1 MQGEKAPAGGRL
13 PLGEGGPGEAL
24 TGAPRAFV
32 VLTVHQKNIKFLFTF
47 YKPSVI
53 LGHIPS
59 ANRGGKNKSSERKV
73 RMMKRKLT
81 AREIVAVASLLFGLF
96 FGAGNLIFP
105 VHMGQ
110 MAGANSVVAILGF
123 IVTAVGLPLLA
134 IVSMA
139 LSRSESLAEL
149 SGRVGK
155 HYGIF
160 FTCLLYLTIGPC
172 FAIPRC
178 ASTSFTV
185 GMAPL
190 VGEDQQ
196 ALALLIF
203 STVFF
208 ALVLYFSLRPSG
220 ILTYVGKVINP
231 VFLVFLLLLIIA
243 ALLNPT
249 AGLTEVAPEGNYVN
263 HPFVTGFLE
272 GYNTMDILAALAF
285 GITIVQV
292 IKELGVEKPQDV
304 AGATY
309 RAGLF
314 SSLLMAVIYALITL
328 MGVFSRGVFATSEN
342 GGIALTQIA
351 HHYFGPA
358 GQLILA
364 ATVTLAC
371 LKTSIGLV
379 TSCAETFGLLFP
391 KVSYKAWTIAFSVF
405 PLVVSN
411 FGLTQIIT
419 LSLPVLMFL
428 YPLAITLI
436 LLTVFGKFYGN
447 DRKIYVSVTACT
459 FLAAIL
465 DLLNA
470 LPASAIEAIHVT
482 GLLSWAGRTLPLFSL
497 GLGWLLPA
505 AIGLVIGLVWR
516 KVKP

>member
-1 MQGEKAPAGGRL
+1 
-13 PLGEGGPGEAL
+13 
-24 TGAPRAFV
+24 
-32 VLTVHQKNIKFLFTF
+32 
-47 YKPSVI
+47 
-53 LGHIPS
+53 
-59 ANRGGKNKSSERKV
+59 
-73 RMMKRKLT
+73 MMKRKLT

-123 IVTAVGLPLLA
+123 VVTAVGLPLMA
-134 IVSMA
+134 ISAMA
-139 LSRSESLAEL
+139 LSRSESLSQLA
-149 SGRVGK
+149 GRVGK
-155 HYGIF
+155 HYGVF

-185 GMAPL
+185 GVAPL
-190 VGEDQQ
+190 VGETQTR
-196 ALALLIF
+196 LALLVF
-203 STVFF
+203 STIFF

-220 ILTYVGKVINP
+220 ILTWVGRIINP
-231 VFLVFLLLLIIA
+231 VFLAFLFLLVA
-243 ALLNPT
+243 ASLLNPM
-249 AGLTEVAPEGNYVN
+249 AKVSQVLPEGDYIN
-263 HPFVTGFLE
+263 HSFVTGFLE

-285 GITIVQV
+285 GITIIQV
-292 IKELGVEKPQDV
+292 IKELGVEQAEDV
-304 AGATY
+304 AGATC
-309 RAGLF
+309 RAGFF
-314 SSLLMAVIYALITL
+314 SSVLMAVIYALITV
-328 MGVFSRGVFATSEN
+328 MGATSRGVFATSEN
-342 GGIALTQIA
+342 GGVALTEIA
-351 HHYFGPA
+351 HYYFGSA

-379 TSCAETFGLLFP
+379 TSCAETFSLLFP
-391 KVSYKAWTIAFSVF
+391 KISYKAWTVIFSVF
-405 PLVVSN
+405 PLAVSN

-447 DRKIYVSVTACT
+447 DRRVYVSVTAFT
-459 FLAAIL
+459 LVAAVL

-470 LPASAIEAIHVT
+470 LPGAAKTAIRVT
-482 GLLSWAGRTLPLFSL
+482 GLLAWAEANVPLFDL

-505 AIGLVIGLVWR
+505 AVGLAVGLVW
-516 KVKP
+516 KKAGK

>member
-1 MQGEKAPAGGRL
+1 
-13 PLGEGGPGEAL
+13 
-24 TGAPRAFV
+24 
-32 VLTVHQKNIKFLFTF
+32 
-47 YKPSVI
+47 
-53 LGHIPS
+53 
-59 ANRGGKNKSSERKV
+59 
-73 RMMKRKLT
+73 MMKRKLT

-110 MAGANSVVAILGF
+110 MAGANSVAAILGF
-123 IVTAVGLPLLA
+123 IVTAVGLPLMA
-134 IVSMA
+134 ISAMA
-139 LSRSESLAEL
+139 LSRSESLAQL
-149 SGRVGK
+149 AGRVGK
-155 HYGIF
+155 HYGVF

-185 GMAPL
+185 GVAPL
-190 VGEDQQ
+190 VGEGQ
-196 ALALLIF
+196 ARLALLIF
-203 STVFF
+203 STIFF

-220 ILTYVGKVINP
+220 ILTWVGRIINP
-231 VFLVFLLLLIIA
+231 VFLVFLLLLVA
-243 ALLNPT
+243 ASLVNPM
-249 AGLTEVAPEGNYVN
+249 ARVSQIAPEGDYVN
-263 HPFVTGFLE
+263 NPFITGFLE

-285 GITIVQV
+285 GITIIQV
-292 IKELGVEKPQDV
+292 IKELGVEQAEDV

-309 RAGLF
+309 RAGFF
-314 SSLLMAVIYALITL
+314 SSALMAVIYALITV
-328 MGVFSRGVFATSEN
+328 MGAASRGVFATSEN
-342 GGIALTQIA
+342 GGVALTEIA

-379 TSCAETFGLLFP
+379 TSCAETFSLLFP
-391 KVSYKAWTIAFSVF
+391 KVSYKAWTIAFSAF
-405 PLVVSN
+405 PLAVSN

-447 DRKIYVSVTACT
+447 DRRVYVSVTVFT
-459 FLAAIL
+459 LAAAVL

-470 LPASAIEAIHVT
+470 LPGAAKAAIHVT
-482 GLLSWAGRTLPLFSL
+482 GLLAWAEASVPLFDL
-497 GLGWLLPA
+497 GLGWILPA
-505 AIGLVIGLVWR
+505 AVGLAVGLVWKKIR
-516 KVKP
+516 K

>member
-1 MQGEKAPAGGRL
+1 
-13 PLGEGGPGEAL
+13 
-24 TGAPRAFV
+24 
-32 VLTVHQKNIKFLFTF
+32 
-47 YKPSVI
+47 
-53 LGHIPS
+53 
-59 ANRGGKNKSSERKV
+59 
-73 RMMKRKLT
+73 MMKRKLT

-110 MAGANSVVAILGF
+110 MAGANSVAAILGF

-139 LSRSESLAEL
+139 LSRSESLAQL

-155 HYGIF
+155 HYGVF

-185 GMAPL
+185 GLAPL
-190 VGEDQQ
+190 VSENQQ

-203 STVFF
+203 STLFF
-208 ALVLYFSLRPSG
+208 ALVLWFSLRPSG

-231 VFLVFLLLLIIA
+231 VFLVFLLLLVA
-243 ALLNPT
+243 ASLLNPM
-249 AGLTEVAPEGNYVN
+249 AKLAEVAPEGDYVN
-263 HPFVTGFLE
+263 QSFITGFLE

-285 GITIVQV
+285 GITIIQV
-292 IKELGVEKPQDV
+292 IKELGVEQAEDV

-309 RAGLF
+309 RAGFF
-314 SSLLMAVIYALITL
+314 SSLLMAVIYALITV
-328 MGVFSRGVFATSEN
+328 MGASSRGVFATSEN
-342 GGIALTQIA
+342 GGVALTEIA
-351 HHYFGPA
+351 HHYFGSA

-379 TSCAETFGLLFP
+379 TSCAETFSLLFP
-391 KVSYKAWTIAFSVF
+391 KVSYKVWTVLFSLF
-405 PLVVSN
+405 PLVVAN

-447 DRKIYVSVTACT
+447 DRRVYVSVTVCT
-459 FLAAIL
+459 FAAAVL

-470 LPASAIEAIHVT
+470 LPTAAKEAIRVT
-482 GLLSWAGRTLPLFSL
+482 PLLSWAETNLPLFDL

-505 AIGLVIGLVWR
+505 AIGLVIGLVWK
-516 KVKP
+516 KVKA

>member
-1 MQGEKAPAGGRL
+1 
-13 PLGEGGPGEAL
+13 
-24 TGAPRAFV
+24 
-32 VLTVHQKNIKFLFTF
+32 
-47 YKPSVI
+47 
-53 LGHIPS
+53 
-59 ANRGGKNKSSERKV
+59 
-73 RMMKRKLT
+73 MMKRKLT

-110 MAGANSVVAILGF
+110 MAGANSVAAILGF
-123 IVTAVGLPLLA
+123 IVTAVGLPLMA
-134 IVSMA
+134 ISAMA
-139 LSRSESLAEL
+139 LSRSESLAQL
-149 SGRVGK
+149 AGRVGR
-155 HYGIF
+155 HYGVF

-185 GMAPL
+185 GVAPL
-190 VGEDQQ
+190 VGEQQ
-196 ALALLIF
+196 ARLALLIF

-220 ILTYVGKVINP
+220 ILTWVGRIINP
-231 VFLVFLLLLIIA
+231 VFLAFLLLLVAA
-243 ALLNPT
+243 ALANPM
-249 AGLTEVAPEGNYVN
+249 ARVSQIAPEGDYVN
-263 HPFVTGFLE
+263 NSFINGFLE

-285 GITIVQV
+285 GITIIQV
-292 IKELGVEKPQDV
+292 IKELGVERAEDV

-309 RAGLF
+309 RAGFF
-314 SSLLMAVIYALITL
+314 SSVLMAVIYALITV
-328 MGVFSRGVFATSEN
+328 MGATSRGVFATSEN
-342 GGIALTQIA
+342 GGVALTEIA
-351 HHYFGPA
+351 QYYFGPA

-379 TSCAETFGLLFP
+379 TSCAETFSLLFP
-391 KVSYKAWTIAFSVF
+391 RFSYKSWTVIFSIF
-405 PLVVSN
+405 PLMVSN

-436 LLTVFGKFYGN
+436 LLTVFGRFYGN
-447 DRKIYVSVTACT
+447 DRRIYVSVTAFT
-459 FLAAIL
+459 LAAAVL

-470 LPASAIEAIHVT
+470 LPGAAKTAIHVT
-482 GLLSWAGRTLPLFSL
+482 GLLAWAEANVPLFGL

-505 AIGLVIGLVWR
+505 AAGLLVGLVW
-516 KVKP
+516 KKAGK

>member
-1 MQGEKAPAGGRL
+1 
-13 PLGEGGPGEAL
+13 
-24 TGAPRAFV
+24 
-32 VLTVHQKNIKFLFTF
+32 
-47 YKPSVI
+47 
-53 LGHIPS
+53 
-59 ANRGGKNKSSERKV
+59 
-73 RMMKRKLT
+73 MMKRKLT

-110 MAGANSVVAILGF
+110 MAGANSVVATLGF

-139 LSRSESLAEL
+139 LSRSESLAQL
-149 SGRVGK
+149 AGRVGK
-155 HYGIF
+155 HYGVF

-185 GMAPL
+185 GVSPL
-190 VGEDQQ
+190 VSENQQ
-196 ALALLIF
+196 AMALLIF
-203 STVFF
+203 STIFF

-231 VFLVFLLLLIIA
+231 VFLVFLLLLVIA
-243 ALLNPT
+243 SLLNPT
-249 AGLTEVAPEGNYVN
+249 ARLAEVAPEGNYAN
-263 HPFVTGFLE
+263 HSFVTGFLE

-285 GITIVQV
+285 GITILQV
-292 IKELGVEKPQDV
+292 IRGLGVEEPEDV

-309 RAGLF
+309 RAGFF
-314 SSLLMAVIYALITL
+314 SSLLMAVIYALITF
-328 MGVFSRGVFATSEN
+328 MGASSRGVFATSEN
-342 GGIALTQIA
+342 GGIALTEIA
-351 HHYFGPA
+351 HYYFGPA

-379 TSCAETFGLLFP
+379 TSCAETFTLLFP
-391 KVSYKAWTIAFSVF
+391 KVSYKAWAILFSVF

-436 LLTVFGKFYGN
+436 FLTIFGRFYGN
-447 DRKIYVSVTACT
+447 DRKVYVSVTVCT
-459 FLAAIL
+459 FAAAIL

-470 LPASAIEAIHVT
+470 LPGAAKEAIHVT
-482 GLLSWAGRTLPLFSL
+482 GLLTWAENTLPLFDL

-505 AIGLVIGLVWR
+505 AVGLVIGLVW
-516 KVKP
+516 KKAKK

>member
-1 MQGEKAPAGGRL
+1 
-13 PLGEGGPGEAL
+13 
-24 TGAPRAFV
+24 
-32 VLTVHQKNIKFLFTF
+32 
-47 YKPSVI
+47 
-53 LGHIPS
+53 
-59 ANRGGKNKSSERKV
+59 
-73 RMMKRKLT
+73 MMKRKLT

-123 IVTAVGLPLLA
+123 VVTAVGLPLLA

-203 STVFF
+203 STIFF

-249 AGLTEVAPEGNYVN
+249 AGLTEVAPGGNYVN

-482 GLLSWAGRTLPLFSL
+482 GLLNWAGRTLPLFSL

-516 KVKP
+516 KVKK

>member
-1 MQGEKAPAGGRL
+1 
-13 PLGEGGPGEAL
+13 
-24 TGAPRAFV
+24 
-32 VLTVHQKNIKFLFTF
+32 
-47 YKPSVI
+47 
-53 LGHIPS
+53 
-59 ANRGGKNKSSERKV
+59 
-73 RMMKRKLT
+73 MMKRKLT

-110 MAGANSVVAILGF
+110 MAGANSVAAILGF
-123 IVTAVGLPLLA
+123 IVTAVGLPLMA
-134 IVSMA
+134 ISAMA
-139 LSRSESLAEL
+139 LYRSESLAQL
-149 SGRVGK
+149 AGRVGR
-155 HYGIF
+155 HYGVF

-185 GMAPL
+185 GVAPL
-190 VGEDQQ
+190 VGEQQ
-196 ALALLIF
+196 ARLALLIF

-220 ILTYVGKVINP
+220 ILTWVGRIINP
-231 VFLVFLLLLIIA
+231 VFLAFLLLLVAA
-243 ALLNPT
+243 ALANPM
-249 AGLTEVAPEGNYVN
+249 ARVSQIAPEGDYVN
-263 HPFVTGFLE
+263 NSFINGFLE

-285 GITIVQV
+285 GITIIQV
-292 IKELGVEKPQDV
+292 IKELGVERAEDV

-309 RAGLF
+309 RAGFF
-314 SSLLMAVIYALITL
+314 SSVLMAVIYALITV
-328 MGVFSRGVFATSEN
+328 MGATSRGVFATSEN
-342 GGIALTQIA
+342 GGVALTEIA
-351 HHYFGPA
+351 QYYFGPA

-379 TSCAETFGLLFP
+379 TSCAETFSLLFP
-391 KVSYKAWTIAFSVF
+391 RFSYKSWTVIFSIF
-405 PLVVSN
+405 PLMVSN

-436 LLTVFGKFYGN
+436 LLTVFGRFYGN
-447 DRKIYVSVTACT
+447 DRRIYVSVTAFT
-459 FLAAIL
+459 LAAAVL

-470 LPASAIEAIHVT
+470 LPGAAKTAIHVT
-482 GLLSWAGRTLPLFSL
+482 GLLAWAEANVPLFGL

-505 AIGLVIGLVWR
+505 AAGLLVGLVW
-516 KVKP
+516 KKAGK

>member
-1 MQGEKAPAGGRL
+1 
-13 PLGEGGPGEAL
+13 
-24 TGAPRAFV
+24 
-32 VLTVHQKNIKFLFTF
+32 
-47 YKPSVI
+47 
-53 LGHIPS
+53 
-59 ANRGGKNKSSERKV
+59 
-73 RMMKRKLT
+73 MMKRKLT

-110 MAGANSVVAILGF
+110 MAGANSVAAILGF
-123 IVTAVGLPLLA
+123 VVTAVGLPLLA

-139 LSRSESLAEL
+139 LSRSESLAQL
-149 SGRVGK
+149 AGRVGK
-155 HYGIF
+155 HYGVF

-185 GMAPL
+185 GLAPL

-203 STVFF
+203 STLFF
-208 ALVLYFSLRPSG
+208 ALVLWFSLRPSG

-231 VFLVFLLLLIIA
+231 VFLVFLLLLVA
-243 ALLNPT
+243 ASLLNPM
-249 AGLTEVAPEGNYVN
+249 ASLSDVAPEGDYVN
-263 HPFVTGFLE
+263 RSFITGFLE

-285 GITIVQV
+285 GITIIQV
-292 IKELGVEKPQDV
+292 IRELGIENAEDV

-309 RAGLF
+309 RAGFF
-314 SSLLMAVIYALITL
+314 SSLLMAVIYALITV
-328 MGVFSRGVFATSEN
+328 MGATSRGVFATSEN

-351 HHYFGPA
+351 HHYFGSA

-379 TSCAETFGLLFP
+379 TSCAETFSLLFP
-391 KVSYKAWTIAFSVF
+391 KVSYKAWTVLFSLF
-405 PLVVSN
+405 PLVVAN

-447 DRKIYVSVTACT
+447 DRKVYVSVTVCT
-459 FLAAIL
+459 LAAAIL

-470 LPASAIEAIHVT
+470 LPTAAKEAIRVT
-482 GLLSWAGRTLPLFSL
+482 GLLTWAETNLPLFDL

-505 AIGLVIGLVWR
+505 AVGLVVGLVWK
-516 KVKP
+516 KVKK

>member
-1 MQGEKAPAGGRL
+1 
-13 PLGEGGPGEAL
+13 
-24 TGAPRAFV
+24 
-32 VLTVHQKNIKFLFTF
+32 
-47 YKPSVI
+47 
-53 LGHIPS
+53 
-59 ANRGGKNKSSERKV
+59 
-73 RMMKRKLT
+73 MMKRKLT

-123 IVTAVGLPLLA
+123 VVTAVGLPLLA

-149 SGRVGK
+149 SGRV
-155 HYGIF
+155 
-160 FTCLLYLTIGPC
+160 
-172 FAIPRC
+172 
-178 ASTSFTV
+178 
-185 GMAPL
+185 
-190 VGEDQQ
+190 
-196 ALALLIF
+196 
-203 STVFF
+203 
-208 ALVLYFSLRPSG
+208 
-220 ILTYVGKVINP
+220 
-231 VFLVFLLLLIIA
+231 FLLLLIIA

-249 AGLTEVAPEGNYVN
+249 AGLAEVAPEGNYVN

-314 SSLLMAVIYALITL
+314 SSHLMAVIYALITL

-391 KVSYKAWTIAFSVF
+391 KVSYKAWTVLFSVF

-470 LPASAIEAIHVT
+470 LPASAIEAIHVA
-482 GLLSWAGRTLPLFSL
+482 GLLNWAGRTLPLFSL

>member
-1 MQGEKAPAGGRL
+1 
-13 PLGEGGPGEAL
+13 
-24 TGAPRAFV
+24 
-32 VLTVHQKNIKFLFTF
+32 
-47 YKPSVI
+47 
-53 LGHIPS
+53 
-59 ANRGGKNKSSERKV
+59 
-73 RMMKRKLT
+73 MMKRKLT

-110 MAGANSVVAILGF
+110 MAGANSVVATLGF

-139 LSRSESLAEL
+139 LSRSESLAQL
-149 SGRVGK
+149 AGRVGK
-155 HYGIF
+155 HYGVF

-185 GMAPL
+185 GVSPL
-190 VGEDQQ
+190 VGENQQ

-231 VFLVFLLLLIIA
+231 VFLVFLLLLVIA
-243 ALLNPT
+243 SLLNP
-249 AGLTEVAPEGNYVN
+249 AARMSEVLPEGDYVN
-263 HPFVTGFLE
+263 HSFVTGFLE

-285 GITIVQV
+285 GITIIQV
-292 IKELGVEKPQDV
+292 IKGLGVEEPEDV

-309 RAGLF
+309 RAGFF
-314 SSLLMAVIYALITL
+314 SSALMAVIYALITV
-328 MGVFSRGVFATSEN
+328 MGATSRGVFATSEN
-342 GGIALTQIA
+342 GGIALTEIA
-351 HHYFGPA
+351 HYYFGSA

-379 TSCAETFGLLFP
+379 TSCAETFSLLFP
-391 KVSYKAWTIAFSVF
+391 KVSYKAWTILFSVF

-436 LLTVFGKFYGN
+436 LLTVFGRFYGN
-447 DRKIYVSVTACT
+447 DRKVYVSVTVCT
-459 FLAAIL
+459 LAAAIL

-470 LPASAIEAIHVT
+470 LPAAAKETIHVT
-482 GLLSWAGRTLPLFSL
+482 GLLTWAEANVPLFDL

-505 AIGLVIGLVWR
+505 AIGLIIGLVWK
-516 KVKP
+516 KVKT

>member
-1 MQGEKAPAGGRL
+1 
-13 PLGEGGPGEAL
+13 
-24 TGAPRAFV
+24 
-32 VLTVHQKNIKFLFTF
+32 
-47 YKPSVI
+47 
-53 LGHIPS
+53 
-59 ANRGGKNKSSERKV
+59 
-73 RMMKRKLT
+73 MMKRKLT

-123 IVTAVGLPLLA
+123 VVTAVGLPLLA

-272 GYNTMDILAALAF
+272 GYNTMDILAALA
-285 GITIVQV
+285 
-292 IKELGVEKPQDV
+292 
-304 AGATY
+304 
-309 RAGLF
+309 
-314 SSLLMAVIYALITL
+314 
-328 MGVFSRGVFATSEN
+328 
-342 GGIALTQIA
+342 
-351 HHYFGPA
+351 
-358 GQLILA
+358 
-364 ATVTLAC
+364 
-371 LKTSIGLV
+371 
-379 TSCAETFGLLFP
+379 
-391 KVSYKAWTIAFSVF
+391 
-405 PLVVSN
+405 
-411 FGLTQIIT
+411 
-419 LSLPVLMFL
+419 
-428 YPLAITLI
+428 
-436 LLTVFGKFYGN
+436 
-447 DRKIYVSVTACT
+447 
-459 FLAAIL
+459 
-465 DLLNA
+465 
-470 LPASAIEAIHVT
+470 
-482 GLLSWAGRTLPLFSL
+482 
-497 GLGWLLPA
+497 
-505 AIGLVIGLVWR
+505 
-516 KVKP
+516 